1 MRKSLELK
9 AQRDETIKVAQM
21 ILDSATDENPITDK
35 QREVFDAHMAT
46 VKTLNGDIER
56 AEFMET
62 QAAAAVV
69 TEPDARKPKPVI
81 SDTKGEPS
89 FVIPSNVLMRNRK
102 LKNFKGENADRN
114 AYASGRWIMAT
125 LFQHEA
131 SQKWCA
137 QNGIP
142 MVRNAMTEA
151 DGTKGG
157 FLVPDVMER
166 TIIDLR
172 EDYGVFRQLAR
183 IHPMAS
189 DYVSIPR
196 RTGGLTAY
204 PVGEGVELTQSDKT
218 FDQVNLIARKWAV
231 MTKYSSELAE
241 DAVISIAE
249 DLAGEIAYAFAYAE
263 DNAGFNGDGSST
275 YHGITGIK
283 KKFDNQVST
292 GSSTYAGALDAA
304 SNHDTFAE
312 IDATDLVNLTAKL
325 PKYALGRA
333 AWVCSQPAWST
344 VFQRLQAAAGG
355 NSVMDVAGKMVYQY
369 LGYPVVISQLM
380 PTALTDLSDTC
391 MILFGDFSHAVTMG
405 TRRGITIGVSSE
417 RYFET
422 DQLAIRGIERFDIN
436 VHDIGNTSTAGPVVA
451 LIGE

>member
-9 AQRDETIKVAQM
+9 AEKDEVLKVTQDILDAATADKPLTEAQNALVAANIQKVKDLKVA
-21 ILDSATDENPITDK
+21 
-35 QREVFDAHMAT
+35 
-46 VKTLNGDIER
+46 IEQ
-56 AEFMET
+56 AEFMEAE
-62 QAAAAVV
+62 AAAAE
-69 TEPDARKPKPVI
+69 TLDAGARKPKAVI
-81 SDTKGEPS
+81 ESKDKIVVPQ
-89 FVIPSNVLMRNRK
+89 NLRMRNRK
-102 LKNFKGENADRN
+102 LRHFTGDNAEQN

-142 MVRNAMTEA
+142 MVRNSMSEA

-157 FLVPDVMER
+157 FLVPDVFER

-204 PVGEGVELTQSDKT
+204 PVGEGATITDSDKT
-218 FDQVNLIARKWAV
+218 FDQVNLVARKWAV
-231 MTKYSSELAE
+231 LTKYSSELAE

-263 DNAGFNGDGSST
+263 DNAGLNGDGTST
-275 YHGITGIK
+275 FHGITGIK
-283 KKFDNQVST
+283 KKFDSGATVW
-292 GSSTYAGALDAA
+292 AGAMDAA
-304 SNHDTFAE
+304 SGHDTFAE

-325 PKYALGRA
+325 PKYALKRA
-333 AWVCSQPAWST
+333 VWLCSQPAWST

-380 PTALTDLSDTC
+380 PTALTDLSDLT
-391 MILFGDFSHAVTMG
+391 MLMFGDFASAVTMG
-405 TRRGITIGVSSE
+405 TRRGVTIGVSSE
-417 RYFET
+417 KYFDT

-436 VHDIGNTSTAGPVVA
+436 VHDIGSSTVAGPVVA